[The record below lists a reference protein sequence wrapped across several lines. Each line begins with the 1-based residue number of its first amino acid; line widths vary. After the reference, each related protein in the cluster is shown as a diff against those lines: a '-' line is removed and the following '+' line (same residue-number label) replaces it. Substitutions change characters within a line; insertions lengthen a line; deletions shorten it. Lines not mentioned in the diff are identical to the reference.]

1 MATPLHKKVMNR
13 IRFDFILNG
22 RVVAGARLPGA
33 RELARLYGVAVTT
46 VVHALNEMELE
57 GWINK
62 RRGSGC
68 YVTRQALMS
77 RPEMLGLVA
86 YSPKNET
93 VLRFYQGVER
103 AARRR
108 EMHVV
113 MANSDGGYELE
124 HLQVKRLVEAGCR
137 ALVILPTTRT
147 RKQMARDYLRTE
159 FRDIPIVLVDIAY
172 PEQRRASVLFDNYQ
186 AGYDMTE
193 YIVKQGCKRIAFM
206 DIADAD
212 ETNLLMH
219 RSTKERY
226 QGYRDALRDLG
237 IVFHREDV
245 LMVDDLMFQTDP
257 TSMLIAFLRR
267 VQQEPEPV
275 DALISL
281 YDPWAV
287 MCIRL
292 AREMGIKIP
301 GQLLVTGFD
310 NLTMPG
316 YPRDFVTTSP
326 DFRRAG
332 ELAVRL
338 AVELTVTRQN
348 TLPSYVLPV
357 PLLIPPPPVAVEP
370 TTEAPAAEPTQPG

>member
-22 RVVAGARLPGA
+22 RVAAGARLPGA

-57 GWINK
+57 GWISK

-137 ALVILPTTRT
+137 ALVLLPTTRT

-193 YIVKQGCKRIAFM
+193 YLVKQGRKRIAFM

-226 QGYRDALRDLG
+226 QGYRDALRDFG
-237 IVFHREDV
+237 IVFHREDILV
-245 LMVDDLMFQTDP
+245 VDDLQFQTDP
-257 TSMLIAFLRR
+257 TSALISFLRR
-267 VQQEPEPV
+267 VQQEPGAV

-292 AREMGIKIP
+292 AREMGIDIP
-301 GQLLVTGFD
+301 KQFIVTGFD
-310 NLTMPG
+310 NLTMQG

-357 PLLIPPPPVAVEP
+357 PLLIPSLVQDAAPPETVSS
-370 TTEAPAAEPTQPG
+370 

>member
-22 RVVAGARLPGA
+22 RVAAGARLPGA

-57 GWINK
+57 GWISK

-137 ALVILPTTRT
+137 ALVLLPTTRT

-193 YIVKQGCKRIAFM
+193 YLVKQGRKRIAFM

-226 QGYRDALRDLG
+226 QGYRDALRDFG
-237 IVFHREDV
+237 IVFHRDDILV
-245 LMVDDLMFQTDP
+245 VDDLQFQTDP
-257 TSMLIAFLRR
+257 TSALISFLRR
-267 VQQEPEPV
+267 VQQEPGAV

-292 AREMGIKIP
+292 AREMGIDIP
-301 GQLLVTGFD
+301 KQFIVTGFD
-310 NLTMPG
+310 NLTMQG

-357 PLLIPPPPVAVEP
+357 PLLIPSLVQEAAPPETVSS
-370 TTEAPAAEPTQPG
+370 

>member
-22 RVVAGARLPGA
+22 RVAAGARLPGA

-57 GWINK
+57 GWISK

-137 ALVILPTTRT
+137 ALVLLPTTRT

-193 YIVKQGCKRIAFM
+193 YLVKQGRKRIAFM

-226 QGYRDALRDLG
+226 QGYRDALRDFG
-237 IVFHREDV
+237 IVFHREDILV
-245 LMVDDLMFQTDP
+245 VDDLQFQTDP
-257 TSMLIAFLRR
+257 TSALISFLRR
-267 VQQEPEPV
+267 VQQEPGAV

-292 AREMGIKIP
+292 AREMGIDIP
-301 GQLLVTGFD
+301 KQFIVTGFD
-310 NLTMPG
+310 NLTMQG

-357 PLLIPPPPVAVEP
+357 PLLIPSLVQEAAPPETVSS
-370 TTEAPAAEPTQPG
+370 